1 MSLITSQRG
10 FLLVEALIAIVVITV
25 ALVAIQGMF
34 IQSLQATAS
43 AANYTVAAGL
53 VQEQMEQMKIK
64 DELFWNSLSFPYQS
78 ATEVIAMNK
87 ATYTRTTQAELSP
100 LDPEYPVKQ
109 RIIKVTVKVE
119 WLGAQNIS
127 MVTYVLRE
135 LPQFA
140 D

>member
-1 MSLITSQRG
+1 MNLVKGQHG
-10 FLLVEALIAIVVITV
+10 FLLVEAVVAIVVITV
-25 ALVAIQGMF
+25 ALVAMLGMF
-34 IQSLQATAS
+34 IQSLQATAK
-43 AANYTVAAGL
+43 AADYTVAASL
-53 VQEQMEQMKIK
+53 VQEQMEHMKIK

-78 ATEVIAMNK
+78 ATEFISMNK

-109 RIIKVTVKVE
+109 RIIKVTVNVE
-119 WLGAQNIS
+119 WLGAPKIS

-140 D
+140 N

>member
-1 MSLITSQRG
+1 MNLVNSQRG
-10 FLLVEALIAIVVITV
+10 FLLVEAVVAIVVLTV
-25 ALVAIQGMF
+25 ALVAMLGMF

-43 AANYTVAAGL
+43 AAKYTVAASL

-78 ATEVIAMNK
+78 ATEFISINK
-87 ATYTRTTQAELSP
+87 VTYKRTTLAELSS

-109 RIIKVTVKVE
+109 RIIKVTVNVE
-119 WLGAQNIS
+119 GADEIS

-140 D
+140 N

>member
-1 MSLITSQRG
+1 MYLIKSQRG

-87 ATYTRTTQAELSP
+87 AIYKRTTQAELSP

-109 RIIKVTVKVE
+109 RIIKVTVNVE